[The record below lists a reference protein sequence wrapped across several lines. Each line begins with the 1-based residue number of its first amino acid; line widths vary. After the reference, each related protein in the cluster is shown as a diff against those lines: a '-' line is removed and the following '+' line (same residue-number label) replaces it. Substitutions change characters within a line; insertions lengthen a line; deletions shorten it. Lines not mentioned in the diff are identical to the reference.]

1 MKEFTKIWIFC
12 FFISIF
18 VITSCIAR
26 VDPKTVAGYWLFDE
40 GKGNT
45 VADSSDNKNDGLFNG
60 NLRWAKGKFGNCLEF
75 DGLSAY
81 VNCKHSESLD
91 ITKEITVM
99 AWVNFKGLDYKNSAG
114 RLNTIAAKGYPD
126 ALTPHA
132 GWWFSYDN
140 RQNRQDFP
148 YTCFGNKNGGWAGG
162 GNNFGGS
169 NFVFN
174 EGEWYHLAFT
184 VAKSIAKLYINGS
197 QFGADRTLANLVLS
211 DTSRDLFIG
220 CADRAWFF
228 GGLIDEFAIFNVA
241 LPAQDVKNVMDNGLK
256 EAINPSAVD
265 HTGKLASKWGSIK
278 SSTKL

>member
-1 MKEFTKIWIFC
+1 MNIWAKMCILYFFMGIF
-12 FFISIF
+12 I
-18 VITSCIAR
+18 ITSCVAK
-26 VDPKTVAGYWLFDE
+26 VDPKTVAVCWLFEE

-45 VADSSDNKNDGLFNG
+45 VGDLSDNKNDGLFNG
-60 NLRWAKGKFGNCLEF
+60 NLKWANGKFGKCLEF

-81 VNCKHSESLD
+81 VNCKHSDSLD

-99 AWVNFKGLDYKNSAG
+99 AWVNFKGLDYKNSTG

-126 ALTPHA
+126 ALAPHA

-162 GNNFGGS
+162 GNSLGGN
-169 NFVFN
+169 NFVFD
-174 EGEWYHLAFT
+174 EGVWYHLAFT
-184 VAKSIAKLYINGS
+184 IAKSIAKLYINGT
-197 QFGADRTLANLVLS
+197 QFGADKTLANLVLS
-211 DTSRDLFIG
+211 DTSRDLFVG
-220 CADRAWFF
+220 CADRNWFF

-241 LPAQDVKNVMDNGLK
+241 LSTQDIKNVMDNGLR

-265 HTGKLASKWGSIK
+265 YSGKLASKWGNIK
-278 SSTKL
+278 SNAK